1 MGSRKDLDWRE
12 AVIADTPVINPD
24 KTRYLRILWVN
35 THPVWRAINPIAS
48 LARAVILDDDV
59 DNIALMVDNSII
71 GLS

>member
-12 AVIADTPVINPD
+12 AVIADTPVINSD

-35 THPVWRAINPIAS
+35 THPVWRAINPIAG